1 MIIHLGVIYTNE
13 GRKVYIVNREEKG
26 EIPKLEYRGEGNDPW
41 NNWPTLLILLVN
53 VTELK
58 YEST

>member
-26 EIPKLEYRGEGNDPW
+26 EIPKLEYRGEGM
-41 NNWPTLLILLVN
+41 ILEIIDLP
-53 VTELK
+53 
-58 YEST
+58 